1 LLEAL
6 QRDARL
12 NAVDLTAA
20 ARVEPGQ
27 VRAEMTFSS
36 AR

>member
-1 LLEAL
+1 
-6 QRDARL
+6 L

-27 VRAEMTFSS
+27 VRAEMTLSS